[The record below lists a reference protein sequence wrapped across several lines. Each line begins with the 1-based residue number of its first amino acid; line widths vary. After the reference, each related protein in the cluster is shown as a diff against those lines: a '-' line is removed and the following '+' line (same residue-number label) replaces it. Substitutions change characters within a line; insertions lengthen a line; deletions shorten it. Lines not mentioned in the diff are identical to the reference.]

1 MIRDGKPY
9 ICPICQ
15 GVDKP
20 EKKSKKHPSI
30 EGLEPGRCRA
40 TKCDKKIRASDDF
53 LACSK
58 CESQWHKNTRCS
70 EMTRKQVE
78 NLGDRLSWICPTCES
93 IEDRASQQN
102 TPNVDATNF
111 RHGKT
116 LPTKLNILQFNIDAV
131 GSKLHELKKFMRQY
145 KVNVALI
152 QETKLTIFDKTPK
165 IPGFTVIRKD
175 RAQPKGS
182 EKNRGAV

>member
-1 MIRDGKPY
+1 
-9 ICPICQ
+9 
-15 GVDKP
+15 
-20 EKKSKKHPSI
+20 
-30 EGLEPGRCRA
+30 
-40 TKCDKKIRASDDF
+40 
-53 LACSK
+53 
-58 CESQWHKNTRCS
+58 
-70 EMTRKQVE
+70 MTRKQVE

-102 TPNVDATNF
+102 TPNIDATNF

-116 LPTKLNILQFNIDAV
+116 LPTKLNILQLNIDAV
-131 GSKLHELKKFMRQY
+131 GSKIHELKKFMRQY

-182 EKNRGAV
+182 EKNRGGAV